1 MRLQSRLLS
10 DAAPELAIACREVMA
25 VYARRFAPWHLIVT
39 SVWRSPLV
47 QEALYAQGRVQSKTE
62 LNAIRDR
69 AGLPPI
75 YDEDEAHRVVT
86 WTRASNHTRTPAR
99 AVDFAVAIDPDGPAG
114 PLKPRIDWDD
124 ERRYRQMGEIAESLG
139 LVWGGR
145 WKRPDLCHVELPKVD
160 AAGYKATGI

>member
-1 MRLQSRLLS
+1 MKLQSRLLS
-10 DAAPELAIACREVMA
+10 DAVPELATACRELMA
-25 VYARRFAPWHLIVT
+25 TYARRFAPWHLVVT

-99 AVDFAVAIDPDGPAG
+99 AVDFAVAIDPDGPSG

-124 ERRYRQMGEIAESLG
+124 ERRYRQMGELAESLG

-145 WKRPDLCHVELPKVD
+145 WERPDMCHVEIPKVE
-160 AAGYKATGI
+160 G